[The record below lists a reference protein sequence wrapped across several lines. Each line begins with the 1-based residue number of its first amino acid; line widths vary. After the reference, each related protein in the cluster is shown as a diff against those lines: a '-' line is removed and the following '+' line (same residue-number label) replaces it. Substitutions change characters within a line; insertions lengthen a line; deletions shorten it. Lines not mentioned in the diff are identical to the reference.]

1 MRTARL
7 VGLSPDGKSLIVAT
21 ESGEE
26 FMIEADERL
35 RAALRG
41 DRPRFEKLHRDALV
55 DFTVSVQALHALYH

>member
-26 FMIEADERL
+26 FDH
-35 RAALRG
+35 RG
-41 DRPRFEKLHRDALV
+41 GRKAPR
-55 DFTVSVQALHALYH
+55 SVAG